1 MRLPFFST
9 ITCRRPSRF
18 WCAVVVVPVLLW
30 LGRASAGPPDL
41 NQRTHRHW
49 THRGGLP
56 NNSIQGISQDPRGFM
71 WFAGQEGPIRY
82 DGRFMRW
89 MGRDGEAPFPRDDMR
104 CLIRDETGV
113 LWWGT
118 QTQGVWRYA
127 AGVSEPLPGMEA
139 LAGRPVTAL
148 LRDRSGT
155 LWIGSDGRGL
165 LRWRD
170 GRAEVVTTVA
180 MKNIQALAEG
190 PDQSLWIGGDDGLRR
205 LRGDRVETVRY
216 EAFQPSTVNA
226 LLVGDAGLW
235 VADQNHGLW
244 VIEEDRPR
252 AVFFDQRRRD
262 RNSILALLQ
271 DRDGV
276 LWFGTSAGLGLVD
289 QRETAFFEVLHG
301 VPLNRVNVLFE
312 DRDGS
317 VWLSNFGS
325 GVHRLRTGLFR
336 TYRRDDTQRDEITW
350 SVFEDRGVLWTVRDV
365 GILGWY
371 DLDTGA
377 ALPLPPALKKQR
389 VLSLGRMADGT
400 VLLGTFR
407 GLFRWDG
414 MELTKMEAVDADGKA
429 GLESYVL
436 PMFVDSRDRVWF
448 GQAEGLGLVDGSA
461 YRLFR
466 DQGLAAATVQSFAED
481 GLGRIWLGTDKGLIV
496 VDGEAQRQYDPEAS
510 GIDGDDVLSVAV
522 DSADRVIFSVTG
534 AGLWVLEQ
542 EQVRPVE
549 IPELRGLSL
558 FAIQTD
564 AEGNLWLPSNTG
576 IFLVPSAVYR
586 EALSA
591 PVAANRIYQF
601 GQTDGMRRAECNH
614 GGSPTAFRTTDG
626 RLTFATTGGAALADP
641 AALDAYVARWT
652 APTVLLEQLTVDG
665 RATPPTGTPVL
676 DYRFEQMAL
685 SFSVIDFHAPRA
697 LRVFARLAGH
707 DREWDAVN
715 DLSRLD
721 YTQIP
726 PGDYQFEVRAFGRGS
741 LVATETLA
749 IKVRAP
755 WFAVRNLPLWLSLL
769 LVVVGL
775 VAGAIFRRRWHKAA
789 AVRLAKHQKL
799 YLEVEESRTR
809 LTRAQHQIEEVGGQ
823 ASQNEVV
830 THLLHNMGNVLNSV
844 SVSAGVI
851 EKLLRGTGVYALLTR
866 IAALFPKQPDQ
877 QQAFFGGSP
886 RARRLPETYCQIADL
901 LDEHQQGLLD
911 EVANLQVQSAHM
923 KELVLSVS
931 EIQKPIFE
939 LFDINIL
946 IEDAVKMQSHTLR
959 KFGIEVEHDLMPLDP
974 VRAKKS
980 QILQILVNLVKNA
993 CEAMVEN
1000 DEHHH
1005 RLIAIHSYRQDA
1017 YALVSVTDSGPG
1029 IAPEHLP
1036 MLFGHG
1042 FTTKVGGHGF
1052 GLHFCRKVMREMGGD
1067 LTVEGSSD
1075 LGGASFKLWI
1085 RCD

>member
-1 MRLPFFST
+1 MRLPFFSM
-9 ITCRRPSRF
+9 ITSRPLHRSMRV
-18 WCAVVVVPVLLW
+18 WVLVW
-30 LGRASAGPPDL
+30 GMFCSGAALGGPPDL
-41 NQRTHRHW
+41 NQQTHRHW

-104 CLIRDETGV
+104 CLIRDDTGV

-127 AGVSEPLPGMEA
+127 AGVSEPLPGLEA
-139 LAGRPVTAL
+139 LGGRPVTAL
-148 LRDRSGT
+148 LRDSNGV

-165 LRWRD
+165 LRWQS

-190 PDQSLWIGGDDGLRR
+190 PNQTLWIGGDGGLRR
-205 LRGDRVETVRY
+205 LQGDHVETVGDERF
-216 EAFQPSTVNA
+216 EPSTVNA
-226 LLVGDAGLW
+226 LLISDAGLW
-235 VADQNHGLW
+235 IADQNQGLW
-244 VIEEDRPR
+244 LLEEEGPR
-252 AVFFDQRRRD
+252 AIFFDQRRRD
-262 RNSILALLQ
+262 RNSVLTLLQ
-271 DRDGV
+271 DGDGV
-276 LWFGTSAGLGLVD
+276 LWFGTSAGLGLFAD
-289 QRETAFFEVLHG
+289 GESAFFETLHG
-301 VPLNRVNVLFE
+301 VPLNRVNALFE

-317 VWLSNFGS
+317 IWLSNFGS

-336 TYRRDDTQRDEITW
+336 TYRRDDTKRDEITW
-350 SVFEDRGVLWTVRDV
+350 SVFEDRGVLWTVHDV
-365 GILGWY
+365 GILSWY
-371 DLDTGA
+371 DFETGA
-377 ALPLPPALKKQR
+377 SLPLPPALKKQR
-389 VLSLGRMADGT
+389 VLSLGRTADGK

-407 GLFRWDG
+407 GLYRWDG
-414 MELTKMEAVDADGKA
+414 ISLTKIEAEDAA
-429 GLESYVL
+429 GQPALDSYVL
-436 PMFVDSRDRVWF
+436 PMFVDSQDRVWF
-448 GQAEGLGLVDGSA
+448 GQADGLGLLVGSE

-481 GLGRIWLGTDKGLIV
+481 GRGRIWLGTDKGLIAI
-496 VDGEAQRQYDPEAS
+496 DGETQRHYDPEAS

-522 DSADRVIFSVTG
+522 DSDDRVIFAVTG
-534 AGLWVLEQ
+534 AGLWVLEN
-542 EQVRPVE
+542 EQVRRVE

-558 FAIQTD
+558 FAIETD
-564 AEGNLWLPSNTG
+564 AKGNLWLPSNTG

-586 EALSA
+586 EALAA
-591 PVAANRIYQF
+591 PQPPNRVYHF
-601 GQTDGMRRAECNH
+601 GQADGMRRAECNH
-614 GGSPTAFRTTDG
+614 GGSPTTHQTADG
-626 RLTFATTGGAALADP
+626 RMAFATTGGVALADP
-641 AALDAYVARWT
+641 ADLEAYVGRWT
-652 APTVLLEQLTVDG
+652 APTVLLEHLVVDG
-665 RATPPTGTPVL
+665 RVVSLEADAEL
-676 DYRFEQMAL
+676 DYRFQQMAL
-685 SFSVIDFHAPRA
+685 SFSVIDFYAPRA

-707 DREWDAVN
+707 DRDWDAVN

-721 YTQIP
+721 YSQIP
-726 PGDYQFEVRAFGRGS
+726 PGDYQFEVRAFGRGE
-741 LVATETLA
+741 LVATETLP
-749 IKVRAP
+749 IRVSAP
-755 WFAVRNLPLWLSLL
+755 WFALRNLPVWLSLL
-769 LVVVGL
+769 LLVGGSLVVRVF
-775 VAGAIFRRRWHKAA
+775 VRRQRKGAATQSAR
-789 AVRLAKHQKL
+789 HQKL

-851 EKLLRGTGVYALLTR
+851 EKLLRGTGVYALLAR
-866 IAALFPKQPDQ
+866 IAALFPKSPDQ
-877 QQAFFGGSP
+877 QQAFFSGSS
-886 RARRLPETYCQIADL
+886 RAHRLPETYCQIADL

-959 KFGIEVEHDLMPLDP
+959 KFAIEVEHDLLPLEP

-1000 DEHHH
+1000 DENRD

-1017 YALVSVTDSGPG
+1017 FAVVSVTDSGPG
-1029 IAPEHLP
+1029 IAEAHLP
-1036 MLFGHG
+1036 LLFGHG
-1042 FTTKVGGHGF
+1042 FTTKATGHGF
-1052 GLHFCRKVMREMGGD
+1052 GLHFCRKVMREMAGD
-1067 LTVEGSSD
+1067 LTVEGSSE
-1075 LGGASFKLWI
+1075 LGGATFKLWI
-1085 RCD
+1085 RCE